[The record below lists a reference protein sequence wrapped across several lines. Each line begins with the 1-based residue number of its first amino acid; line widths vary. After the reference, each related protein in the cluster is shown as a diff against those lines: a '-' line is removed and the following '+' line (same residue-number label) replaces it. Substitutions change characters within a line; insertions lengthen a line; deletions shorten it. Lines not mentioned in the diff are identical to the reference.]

1 MVKTLFSEVKEY
13 KASSFLS
20 MLFAFLE
27 VLVDTLIPLQ
37 MARIID
43 FGISA
48 GNFNQVLYHGSW
60 MLVLVLAGLLFG
72 ILAGKFSAKAS
83 TGFAYNLRD
92 SMFSNIQTFS
102 FGNIDKFSTGGLI
115 TRLTTDVTNIQN
127 AYQMVIRICVR
138 APMNGICAII
148 MALIISPKITMVFL
162 VAIAFLGCILFA
174 IIHKVKPIFEKVFKT
189 YDGLNECAQE
199 NITGVRVVKSYVRE
213 GYETNKF
220 SKIAGKLA
228 SLSINA
234 EKILAF
240 NMPAVILTT
249 NGCILGISWFGAKL
263 VTTNELTTGEMTS
276 LFAYIMTILMSLM
289 MISMIFVMLSM
300 SIASGERI
308 CKVLEEKSFISN
320 PDNPV
325 KTVPDGSIDFENV
338 TFAYSHSLSLLESPE
353 EFRAKHHWEKENIS
367 KDVLSD
373 INIHINSGETIGI
386 VGGTGSGKT
395 TFVNLISRLYDVKSG
410 AVKVGGIDVRNYDIE
425 VLRNSVSVVLQKN
438 LLFSGSILENLRW
451 GNEDATEEECRE
463 ACKTACAD
471 EFIEKF
477 PDKYKTFIE
486 QGGTNVS
493 GGQRQRLCIARA
505 LLKKPRILILDDST
519 SAVDTATDSKIRK
532 AFRENIPD
540 TTKLI
545 IAQRINSVKDADRII
560 VLENGMIT
568 GFGPHEELV
577 KTNSFY
583 KAMYE
588 NQTQNNDDF
597 DIGE

>member
-1 MVKTLFSEVKEY
+1 MK
-13 KASSFLS
+13 
-20 MLFAFLE
+20 
-27 VLVDTLIPLQ
+27 
-37 MARIID
+37 
-43 FGISA
+43 
-48 GNFNQVLYHGSW
+48 
-60 MLVLVLAGLLFG
+60 
-72 ILAGKFSAKAS
+72 KFS
-83 TGFAYNLRD
+83 
-92 SMFSNIQTFS
+92 
-102 FGNIDKFSTGGLI
+102 
-115 TRLTTDVTNIQN
+115 
-127 AYQMVIRICVR
+127 
-138 APMNGICAII
+138 
-148 MALIISPKITMVFL
+148 
-162 VAIAFLGCILFA
+162 
-174 IIHKVKPIFEKVFKT
+174 
-189 YDGLNECAQE
+189 NECAQE
-199 NITGVRVVKSYVRE
+199 NIIGVRVVKSYVRE
-213 GYETNKF
+213 EYETNKF

-240 NMPAVILTT
+240 NMPAVILTA

-338 TFAYSHSLSLLESPE
+338 TFAYSHSLSLLESSE

-451 GNEDATEEECRE
+451 GNEDATEDECRE

-477 PDKYKTFIE
+477 PDKYQTFIE

-545 IAQRINSVKDADRII
+545 IAQRINSVKDADKII
-560 VLENGMIT
+560 VLENGIIT

>member
-48 GNFNQVLYHGSW
+48 SNFNQVLYHGSW

-174 IIHKVKPIFEKVFKT
+174 IIHKVKPI
-189 YDGLNECAQE
+189 L
-199 NITGVRVVKSYVRE
+199 KSYVRE
-213 GYETNKF
+213 EYETNKF

-240 NMPAVILTT
+240 NMPAVILTA

-338 TFAYSHSLSLLESPE
+338 TFAYSHSLSLLESSE

-451 GNEDATEEECRE
+451 GNEDATEDECRE

-477 PDKYKTFIE
+477 PDKYQTFIE

-545 IAQRINSVKDADRII
+545 IAQRINSVKDADKII
-560 VLENGMIT
+560 VLENGIIT